1 MNLQPTEHSI
11 LLAAAKH
18 DESERLLQLRL
29 NGFVGRTTEQAAIQA
44 LVAQTRTHGGYVLV
58 TGGAG
63 VGKSSLIAQLIVSAG
78 LEQTP
83 HHFIALT
90 PGRNYQLELLRSV
103 VAQLMLKY
111 HLEQRYFPADNYAAL
126 RLEFGQIVHELS
138 TRGISETIYLDGL
151 DQLQPEVDG
160 TRDISF
166 LPLQL
171 PPGIVIV
178 LGSRPDERIDRLGL
192 EHGVGY
198 AVPALSA
205 DDVISR
211 LLQVQPTFE
220 RAALQQLANAL
231 AGNALMVELAAS
243 LIIQCDHAELR
254 SLITQVRREPSN
266 LFRLSLA
273 RIERQAPTEWSSVLR
288 PLLAVL
294 VVTQEPLLP
303 SFIAILIE
311 QPADLVIE
319 ALDLMNDWVTA
330 AVDQRCALRH
340 LLFHEYLVQA
350 EFTSA
355 ELRAWHQRFATW
367 CGAALDAIWQDSPA
381 PVEQARRWYARHH
394 LMTHLAL
401 AEQWPGLWQ
410 LVDAGD
416 YGAQKVRFDPSTR
429 LYGLDLD
436 RARESVIVAHQH
448 QTVDDQLASLPRLWR
463 YSLLRTSLTAHADQ
477 WHDDMFVIVA
487 AGGHIAEALA
497 QIDICSDP
505 ARQVGLWQSILT
517 YAEPARRLPIIQRM
531 EQVARSL
538 RDADERHKALGSVAM
553 AYIEHGLFPIG
564 YSIMLTLEKFR
575 GSWLYSIVQNRLEQA
590 DIPQAKLIMAQ
601 IKAPSYQVKSAILIA
616 KRLIGSGDH
625 DQAYSLLMQVRP
637 LADEAGLV
645 EVQCLLADI
654 HWHAG
659 HDTQAQ
665 ALLVDAQAGLQHLS
679 EWAYGDGL
687 ASIMD
692 TYLTHGDRASAQ
704 RLAQATNGYRYVF
717 ITVYLKHGDSITAS
731 QFAAMITKE
740 HQRHSAYTNTK
751 FIEWYCQ
758 QDDLESAQTLL
769 WLMLSEGSQLEAAC
783 IVARAYAERQQFAA
797 FEATLTMAIDTA
809 PQEHDIY
816 GLIAVAELYARY
828 GFDEQACAVLAQ
840 VFPLIAQLSLH
851 RQEGLP
857 EWVEFAQVIGRYGYT
872 SFYDQLLKVVF
883 IREEEFH
890 YATALTKMAQC
901 YATYSE
907 FAKADQVIQAIR
919 TTDIA
924 VKALHEL
931 ALIAHAAQLAT
942 NATQYLHAAH
952 SRLHG
957 IEDEV
962 EQIELLG
969 MLATTAWT
977 WGLTELNQLLMAE
990 GRQLLAQLPQERQF
1004 YAAHE
1009 LIKNYQTQQNA
1020 TEALAIVQSIHDP
1033 EHHQRLI
1040 ERLIDRYIA
1049 TQDLNQAYHILTH
1062 YQTAGDQY
1070 IVSLSNIAAAAREHG
1085 QIKLATQTCAELMLV
1100 LAGYSKMH
1108 GQVHILRDL
1117 AINQLTYRSD
1127 ASLPLLLDSLRSVD
1141 PQTVDLH
1148 LYVAALCEIAAVY
1161 AQQSHYAA
1169 CADWL
1174 DFAHSVAKQAVR
1186 KVRARLVSLAYETLV
1201 KTYLAY
1207 ADDAAIQAL
1216 LEEHV
1221 GVAQICAECGD
1232 QSFALMVLSKS
1243 YARYARHKQPR
1254 FRAEAYR
1261 IALTIPDP
1269 WDAAKALTTV
1279 AKAYVVAGDHTIVQ
1293 TIIPQ
1298 ILQREHNLTNGMMI
1312 HLKDVP
1318 CKLALG
1324 YLEQADFVRAY
1335 GLIAGLGP
1343 SYTKDKVLNQLI
1355 ARCLQTDQFDQAYAL
1370 SHELYYIEERSAV
1383 VEQIIRAYS
1392 DQQQWAARV
1401 QLLQAAWRRC
1411 RHTYDLWTMS
1421 AAILPLL
1428 PTERWLGTA
1437 LLDPLPWVEA
1447 QLQRYS

>member
-11 LLAAAKH
+11 LQAAAKH

-44 LVAQTRTHGGYVLV
+44 LVAQTRIHGGYVLV

-211 LLQVQPTFE
+211 LQQVQPTFE

-243 LIIQCDHAELR
+243 LIIQCDQTELR

-273 RIERQAPTEWSSVLR
+273 RIERQAPPEWSRVIR

-303 SFIAILIE
+303 SHIAILIE

-330 AVDQRCALRH
+330 AIDQRLALRH

-367 CGAALDAIWQDSPA
+367 CGAELDAIWQDSPA

-401 AEQWPGLWQ
+401 AEQWSALWQ
-410 LVDAGD
+410 LVDTGD

-448 QTVDDQLASLPRLWR
+448 QSVDDQLASLPRLWR

-505 ARQVGLWQSILT
+505 ARQVRLWQSILT
-517 YAEPARRLPIIQRM
+517 YAEPARRLSIIQRM

-538 RDADERHKALGSVAM
+538 RDADERDAALGSVAL

-564 YSIMLTLEKFR
+564 YSIMLTLEQFR
-575 GSWLYSIVQNRLEQA
+575 GSRLYSIVQNRLEQA

-601 IKAPSYQVKSAILIA
+601 IEAPKYQVKSAILIA
-616 KRLIGSGDH
+616 KCLIAAADF

-769 WLMLSEGSQLEAAC
+769 SLMLSEGSQLEAAC

-797 FEATLTMAIDTA
+797 FEATLTMAIDA
-809 PQEHDIY
+809 ALHHNIY
-816 GLIAVAELYARY
+816 WLLAVAELYASY
-828 GFDEQACAVLAQ
+828 GFDEQACALLTR
-840 VFPLIAQLSLH
+840 VFPLIAELSLN

-857 EWVEFAQVIGRYGYT
+857 EWVKFAQIIGRYGYAA
-872 SFYDQLLKVVF
+872 FYDQLLKVVF

-901 YATYSE
+901 YATYGE
-907 FAKADQVIQAIR
+907 FAKAEQVIEAIR
-919 TTDIA
+919 TAKIA

-931 ALIAHAAQLAT
+931 ALIANATQLAT

-952 SRLHG
+952 SRLRG
-957 IEDEV
+957 IEDKV

-977 WGLTELNQLLMAE
+977 LGLTELNQLLMAE
-990 GRQLLAQLPQERQF
+990 GRQLLAQLPQERQV
-1004 YAAHE
+1004 YGAND
-1009 LIKNYQTQQNA
+1009 LIESYQAQQNA
-1020 TEALAIVQSIHDP
+1020 PEALAIIQSIHDP

-1040 ERLIDRYIA
+1040 ERLIDRFIE

-1070 IVSLSNIAAAAREHG
+1070 ILSLSEIAAAAREHG
-1085 QIKLATQTCAELMLV
+1085 QIEFAT
-1100 LAGYSKMH
+1100 
-1108 GQVHILRDL
+1108 R
-1117 AINQLTYRSD
+1117 
-1127 ASLPLLLDSLRSVD
+1127 P
-1141 PQTVDLH
+1141 
-1148 LYVAALCEIAAVY
+1148 
-1161 AQQSHYAA
+1161 
-1169 CADWL
+1169 
-1174 DFAHSVAKQAVR
+1174 
-1186 KVRARLVSLAYETLV
+1186 
-1201 KTYLAY
+1201 
-1207 ADDAAIQAL
+1207 
-1216 LEEHV
+1216 
-1221 GVAQICAECGD
+1221 
-1232 QSFALMVLSKS
+1232 
-1243 YARYARHKQPR
+1243 
-1254 FRAEAYR
+1254 
-1261 IALTIPDP
+1261 
-1269 WDAAKALTTV
+1269 
-1279 AKAYVVAGDHTIVQ
+1279 
-1293 TIIPQ
+1293 
-1298 ILQREHNLTNGMMI
+1298 
-1312 HLKDVP
+1312 
-1318 CKLALG
+1318 
-1324 YLEQADFVRAY
+1324 
-1335 GLIAGLGP
+1335 
-1343 SYTKDKVLNQLI
+1343 VLNS
-1355 ARCLQTDQFDQAYAL
+1355 CLMIKCLVA
-1370 SHELYYIEERSAV
+1370 SIS
-1383 VEQIIRAYS
+1383 
-1392 DQQQWAARV
+1392 
-1401 QLLQAAWRRC
+1401 
-1411 RHTYDLWTMS
+1411 
-1421 AAILPLL
+1421 
-1428 PTERWLGTA
+1428 
-1437 LLDPLPWVEA
+1437 
-1447 QLQRYS
+1447 